1 MRPEDRNTAYLW
13 DMLDAAR
20 TAVQIKAESD
30 LQSYLKNRTL
40 QLAMERC
47 LEIIGEAAR
56 RISADF
62 KQSHP
67 EIPWSVIIGQRNVIA
82 HEYGDI
88 RQDRLWQVATERLPE
103 FINSLEKLMPSD
115 LDASEE

>member
-1 MRPEDRNTAYLW
+1 MQPEDRNAAYLW

-20 TAVQIKAESD
+20 TAVQIAAGSA
-30 LQSYLKNRTL
+30 LQSYLGNRTL

-47 LEIIGEAAR
+47 LEIIGEASR
-56 RISADF
+56 RISSDF

-67 EIPWSVIIGQRNVIA
+67 EIPWTVIIGQRNVIA

-88 RQDRLWQVATERLPE
+88 KQDRLWQVASEKLPE
-103 FINSLEKLMPSD
+103 FILSLEKLMPSD
-115 LDASEE
+115 SDASGE